1 MRMVSKEEFLHL
13 FDRFALLICQPDV
26 KQRIVD
32 AVNHKQEAVAI
43 TTAIQEEIFSEI
55 GIVEPSCLVIVSKK
69 RCQRPVLQMELRLS
83 CRFVTT
89 RFCKPS
95 SCIVLAAD
103 NPQFGLACL
112 GKINM
117 TYESDRDLMIRFYE
131 FVAKEEMACEEAELG
146 PDRFAERL
154 RMQQN
159 LQEQQLEML
168 KYMRRFHMD
177 DQSAILEKI
186 HQQSNKANFE
196 TGASVLTVEQMQDV
210 VITFVP
216 A

>member
-1 MRMVSKEEFLHL
+1 MRMVSKEEFVHL

-32 AVNHKQEAVAI
+32 AVNHKQDAVAI

-55 GIVEPSCLVIVSKK
+55 GI
-69 RCQRPVLQMELRLS
+69 
-83 CRFVTT
+83 
-89 RFCKPS
+89 
-95 SCIVLAAD
+95 D
-103 NPQFGLACL
+103 PQFGLACL

-117 TYESDRDLMIRFYE
+117 TYESDQDLMIRFYE
-131 FVAKEEMACEEAELG
+131 FVAKEEMACEEGELG
-146 PDRFAERL
+146 LDRFAERL
-154 RMQQN
+154 TMQQN

-168 KYMRRFHMD
+168 KYMRNFHMD

-186 HQQSNKANFE
+186 HQQLNKANFE

-210 VITFVP
+210 VRRRVSPLFQP
-216 A
+216 R

>member
-13 FDRFALLICQPDV
+13 FDRFALLICQP
-26 KQRIVD
+26 
-32 AVNHKQEAVAI
+32 
-43 TTAIQEEIFSEI
+43 
-55 GIVEPSCLVIVSKK
+55 GI
-69 RCQRPVLQMELRLS
+69 CQAKDCGCCQS
-83 CRFVTT
+83 QT
-89 RFCKPS
+89 
-95 SCIVLAAD
+95 D
-103 NPQFGLACL
+103 PQFGLACL

-131 FVAKEEMACEEAELG
+131 FIAKEEMACEEAELG

-154 RMQQN
+154 TMQQN

-168 KYMRRFHMD
+168 KYMRSFHMD

-196 TGASVLTVEQMQDV
+196 TGASVMTVEQMQDV
-210 VITFVP
+210 VRRRVSPLFQP
-216 A
+216 R

>member
-55 GIVEPSCLVIVSKK
+55 GI
-69 RCQRPVLQMELRLS
+69 
-83 CRFVTT
+83 
-89 RFCKPS
+89 
-95 SCIVLAAD
+95 D
-103 NPQFGLACL
+103 PQFGLACL

-154 RMQQN
+154 TMQQN

-168 KYMRRFHMD
+168 KYMRSFHMD

-210 VITFVP
+210 VRRRVSPLFQP
-216 A
+216 R